1 MLPVIVAHGGAG
13 YILPDREASAIAGV
27 REAVL
32 HGYSILQRGGTALDA
47 VEETVVLLENNPK
60 FNAGCGSVLNEL
72 GEVEMD
78 AIIMDGK
85 TLNSGAVSA
94 IRRIANPIKLSR
106 LVMEK
111 TSHLCLTDQGASRFA
126 KEMGIPEVPEES
138 LITEYSRMRWQKLKE
153 SGLDPVETQM
163 GKTGTVGAVAIDSEG
178 NIASATSTGGMLN
191 KMVGRVG
198 DTPCIGCG
206 AYADNQV
213 GAVSPTGHGE
223 AIMKVTLSRLILFH
237 MEQGKSPKEA
247 ADAALGYMYER
258 VQGLA
263 GVVVV
268 DKTGDWSARFNSRQ
282 MSWAAA
288 KNNQLHYGIYKDQ
301 INTEPIPKT

>member
-163 GKTGTVGAVAIDSEG
+163 YA
-178 NIASATSTGGMLN
+178 ASFDLTCPVLLVN
-191 KMVGRVG
+191 W
-198 DTPCIGCG
+198 CG